1 VQFSRGIRRHQGDS
15 VRAFCKRDIFLY
27 SAYFVLSFTHHCAII
42 RLHHQL
48 RVCFLC
54 SVASFSTSSDY
65 QSPKTKQIRREI
77 FAGEV
82 SDDNIGGFFSWRFS
96 AASSDAEVHF
106 PLYLT
111 IKLNPKTA
119 TVRQQNGPERT
130 KLLKFV
136 TLRRLFLED
145 LENSCCILLNSL
157 HLVFSSCLFR
167 SCATV
172 TRAIVRHC

>member
-1 VQFSRGIRRHQGDS
+1 VHILFFRSRTTAPLSDCTISFVFAFYAVWRLSRPVPITNRQRLNKSDAKSSLARCLMITS
-15 VRAFCKRDIFLY
+15 V
-27 SAYFVLSFTHHCAII
+27 
-42 RLHHQL
+42 
-48 RVCFLC
+48 
-54 SVASFSTSSDY
+54 
-65 QSPKTKQIRREI
+65 
-77 FAGEV
+77 
-82 SDDNIGGFFSWRFS
+82 GFFSWRFS

-119 TVRQQNGPERT
+119 TVRQENGPERT
-130 KLLKFV
+130 NLLKFV